1 MTDEDEGF
9 DDNDDF
15 GAIDG
20 ETSASESNG
29 KEDGGDDD
37 SVTDTE
43 VDSKSSS
50 SEKPKRKRSKD
61 GRKDRDNT
69 KKRKKPNKTED
80 DLQEEEPLEAC
91 KFNYDMFSFG
101 ILHVLVYP
109 CIHRLTPAH

>member
-1 MTDEDEGF
+1 MTDEGF

-50 SEKPKRKRSKD
+50 SEK
-61 GRKDRDNT
+61 
-69 KKRKKPNKTED
+69 RKKPNKTED